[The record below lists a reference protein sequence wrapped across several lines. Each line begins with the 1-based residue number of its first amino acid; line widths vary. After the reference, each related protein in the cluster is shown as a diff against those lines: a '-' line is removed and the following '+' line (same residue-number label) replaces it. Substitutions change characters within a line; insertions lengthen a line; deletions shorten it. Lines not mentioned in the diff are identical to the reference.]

1 MDIETERLHIKT
13 EQVAVRIYTNDFE
26 IEGNAHIKPGGY
38 SSRVT
43 DVLNLSKVSFLP
55 ITQARY
61 RIRTDQPTE
70 FMDSACLVVKV
81 ENIELIDL
89 LAGES

>member
-1 MDIETERLHIKT
+1 MDIETEHMRIKT
-13 EQVAVRIYTNDFE
+13 EHVAVRIYTNDFE

-61 RIRTDQPTE
+61 RIRTDGATE
-70 FMDSACLVVKV
+70 FMDAKCLVVKV
-81 ENIELIDL
+81 ENIELMYL
-89 LAGES
+89 LDAES